1 VFKTN
6 RLVLPLKKAISSLTF
21 KEIWQLF
28 IDIANEVNSLDD
40 LSIVYTKAFSVYN
53 WLLLGNVTPFYM
65 GFEEMFTKKQVSGER
80 FPDVVVCSKK
90 RDDYY
95 KLLKDR
101 DRKDKVRWFLR
112 PSDT

>member
-1 VFKTN
+1 
-6 RLVLPLKKAISSLTF
+6 
-21 KEIWQLF
+21 
-28 IDIANEVNSLDD
+28 
-40 LSIVYTKAFSVYN
+40 
-53 WLLLGNVTPFYM
+53 M